1 MITDEQVRYVV
12 WKAATLLQQRCGNE
26 EVYMYEYSHK
36 GSYINDVYIH
46 CVGGTLNAEVVR
58 KVA

>member
-26 EVYMYEYSHK
+26 EVYLYEYSHK
-36 GSYINDVYIH
+36 GSHINDVYIP
-46 CVGGTLNAEVVR
+46 CEGAGGGVP
-58 KVA
+58 